1 MGGRLTTLVWTMSR
15 AWNNPRAILM
25 RVARDDRSQG
35 GFFVEH
41 KGDRARF
48 EMHVWTAYAA
58 LLSLFEGRQ
67 VAPRVLLILI

>member
-15 AWNNPRAILM
+15 SWNNPRVILTW
-25 RVARDDRSQG
+25 VAHDDRSQG

-48 EMHVWTAYAA
+48 EMHVWTAYQWRIWGAVIGEA
-58 LLSLFEGRQ
+58 K
-67 VAPRVLLILI
+67 I